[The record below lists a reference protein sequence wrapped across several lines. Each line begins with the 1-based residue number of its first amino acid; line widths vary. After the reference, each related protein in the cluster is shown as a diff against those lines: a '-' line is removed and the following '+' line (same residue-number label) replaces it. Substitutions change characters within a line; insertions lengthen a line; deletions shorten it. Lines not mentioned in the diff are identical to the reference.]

1 MRCKKRAYIAAAERH
16 AGKKEL
22 ARTDGERLEPGG
34 YGSEGLRESRCV
46 AFLAVA
52 SRILYNG
59 CYCQMKGL

>member
-1 MRCKKRAYIAAAERH
+1 MNARRA
-16 AGKKEL
+16 KKEL

-52 SRILYNG
+52 RRILYNG